1 MYSFRREIYLAE
13 IFIPLNS
20 RDIQSIP
27 EIIWGIFRVQVV
39 ASYLGLATEVVLEP
53 TPLMIV
59 SLDRWNIGCPHL

>member
-53 TPLMIV
+53 TY
-59 SLDRWNIGCPHL
+59 DRFS